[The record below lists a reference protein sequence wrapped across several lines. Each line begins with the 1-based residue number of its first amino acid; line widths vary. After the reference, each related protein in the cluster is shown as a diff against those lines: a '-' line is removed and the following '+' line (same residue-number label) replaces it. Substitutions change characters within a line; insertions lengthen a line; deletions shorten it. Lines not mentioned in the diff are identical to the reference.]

1 MRVQKLLVFQSLWG
15 MQRLRGQANEPS
27 LADKIARIAAGGF
40 DGVTDHFYDR
50 VQVAPLA
57 ALLREYGL
65 AIEGQAF
72 PRDVAGLEPALAM
85 AAEFGCHHITVQ
97 PLVCPMTVAECLP
110 ILEGWQ
116 RLAEKAGVAVYI
128 ETHRGRMTNDL
139 PFMLHLLDAFPD
151 LHLTADLSHYVT
163 AREMELP
170 LPDETEAQISRILD
184 HAWAFHGRVAGS
196 HQIQLPLGFPAH
208 QPWVAKFEHWWQ
220 QGFANWRQRAAPDA
234 TLSFTCELGPAP
246 YAITGP
252 DGQDLTDRWD
262 EALLLKDKARALWT
276 GLCP

>member
-1 MRVQKLLVFQSLWG
+1 MQKLLVFQSLWG

-27 LADKIARIAAGGF
+27 LAEKIARIAAAGF

-50 VQVAPLA
+50 DQVAPLA
-57 ALLREYGL
+57 ALLRQHGL

-139 PFMLHLLDAFPD
+139 PFTLHLLDAFPH
-151 LHLTADLSHYVT
+151 LLLTADLSHYVT

-170 LPDETEAQISRILD
+170 LPDETEAQISRILT

-196 HQIQLPLGFPAH
+196 HQVQLPLGFPAH
-208 QPWVAKFEHWWQ
+208 QPWVATFARWWQ

-246 YAITGP
+246 YAMTGP

-262 EALLLKDKARALWT
+262 EALLLKDKARALWA